1 MRTPTTFTLTLLLIL
16 SCSPK
21 DNKTSDNTIQSDS
34 TKTVGQEDKK
44 GGCNPTLDSKVYQY
58 LYDSEVPDHLFTL
71 IFKCE
76 GNGLKGKIFGPDPEG
91 EHGLWFFRADLENL
105 KVDSLDNIE
114 FEFSQGHLYPD
125 RITMDNYLDSLN
137 TDNAGFSRGQI
148 YFKGKMSGDS
158 IVFKCSP
165 DYDCYDATMTFR
177 VKN

>member
-1 MRTPTTFTLTLLLIL
+1 MIRTTFIVTLLIIL
-16 SCSPK
+16 SCNSK
-21 DNKTSDNTIQSDS
+21 DNKSNDNITKSDS
-34 TKTVGQEDKK
+34 VTAVGQEDKK
-44 GGCNPTLDSKVYQY
+44 RKCNSVLDNKVYQY

-76 GNGLKGKIFGPDPEG
+76 DNGLKGKIFGPDPEG
-91 EHGLWFFRADLENL
+91 EHGLWFFRADLENI
-105 KVDSLDNIE
+105 KVDSVNNIE
-114 FEFSQGHLYPD
+114 FEFSQGYLYPD

-148 YFKGKMSGDS
+148 YYKGKISGDS